1 MAQQR
6 SGRGFA
12 ALPTSEL
19 RRISSAGGRASHE
32 SGHGHEWTSQE
43 ARQAGK
49 RGGRVAQH
57 NEQAPSQIVS
67 DAAPSEALRESPAN
81 LDRGAE
87 AGSDTQTNSRSN

>member
-43 ARQAGK
+43 ARDAGK
-49 RGGRVAQH
+49 RGGRVAPRDPQTSSDDS
-57 NEQAPSQIVS
+57 PS
-67 DAAPSEALRESPAN
+67 REPQAN
-81 LDRGAE
+81 LDRGGE
-87 AGSDTQTNSRSN
+87 AGSDTQTNNRSN